1 VEIMGLQRGE
11 RQAQRTKEAL
21 ENAFVELTHEKNY
34 DAITIN
40 EIIER
45 ANTGRST
52 FYRYFQS
59 KADILLSL
67 HEGIFARFSLGLASA
82 SDWLADEPPP
92 PLVRFLE
99 QFEPY
104 GRLRMSFAY
113 KLGKD
118 VDYVVPRIDE
128 LLIRQFEESLR
139 CSFSE
144 DASRIPFEVLAR
156 SIAGTYSWLIRAWF
170 TEPRTLTADQV
181 ARYIHNLSR
190 AAIREAF
197 GLEARS

>member
-1 VEIMGLQRGE
+1 MGLQRGE

-21 ENAFVELTHEKNY
+21 ESAFVQLTREKNY

-67 HEGIFARFSLGLASA
+67 HEGIFARFSFGLASA
-82 SDWLADEPPP
+82 ADWLADEPPSS
-92 PLVRFLE
+92 LVRFLE

-104 GRLRMSFAY
+104 GRL
-113 KLGKD
+113 
-118 VDYVVPRIDE
+118 
-128 LLIRQFEESLR
+128 
-139 CSFSE
+139 
-144 DASRIPFEVLAR
+144 
-156 SIAGTYSWLIRAWF
+156 
-170 TEPRTLTADQV
+170 
-181 ARYIHNLSR
+181 
-190 AAIREAF
+190 
-197 GLEARS
+197 